1 MRIEEHNKNPFSTP
15 TGYFEEL
22 NTRIIEATSKT
33 EPIAKKSFIIGNW
46 RRVLSYAAMLAI
58 VALIAGELISG
69 GVRKNE
75 GLATV
80 QEEMTDDIEFYD
92 TLLENYTIDDY
103 TFYCCLTEYE

>member
-1 MRIEEHNKNPFSTP
+1 MRIEDHNKNPFSTP

-22 NTRIIEATSKT
+22 NTRIIGATSNR
-33 EPIAKKSFIIGNW
+33 EPIAKKNFVIGNW

-58 VALIAGELISG
+58 VALIASELLSES
-69 GVRKNE
+69 VRKN
-75 GLATV
+75 GNMATV
-80 QEEMTDDIEFYD
+80 QEEMSDDNEFYD